1 MDNAKNF
8 LEYVSSQVNLDTL
21 EKLTDDMDKDIEESQ
36 KLMDEIKA
44 VINTIPSR
52 AKVST
57 DSGLRHEDISNF
69 LEAEGPKL
77 MPDMCDSVME
87 IDLDDVIVTMK
98 SYAEELNKIYVAPE
112 PKTVSISK
120 QDISS
125 LELDQYAFS
134 LDQLSKRLA
143 NIKLTK
149 KEEVNN
155 RNPELES
162 KLTQLCEDVNH
173 FTQMVQ
179 AKTKLTE
186 CNKNWAEPQQHSS
199 SLQYSDVITKLL
211 SGVNEVIYLLQNT
224 N

>member
-1 MDNAKNF
+1 MDNAKHF

-44 VINTIPSR
+44 VINTIPNR

-57 DSGLRHEDISNF
+57 NSGLRHEDISNF

-98 SYAEELNKIYVAPE
+98 SYAEEMNKIYVAPE
-112 PKTVSISK
+112 PKTVTSK

-125 LELDQYAFS
+125 LDLDQYAFS
-134 LDQLSKRLA
+134 LDQLGKRLA
-143 NIKLTK
+143 NIKLSK

-155 RNPELES
+155 RNPELEG
-162 KLTQLCEDVNH
+162 KLTQLCKDVNN

-186 CNKNWAEPQQHSS
+186 CNKNWAESQQHSS